1 MQMVFGREKARSEAM
16 VIALVRID
24 AALADCNG
32 AWNAFY
38 AD

>member
-1 MQMVFGREKARSEAM
+1 MQMVFGREKAENEAL
-16 VIALVRID
+16 VFTPVRID
-24 AALADCNG
+24 VALVDFNG